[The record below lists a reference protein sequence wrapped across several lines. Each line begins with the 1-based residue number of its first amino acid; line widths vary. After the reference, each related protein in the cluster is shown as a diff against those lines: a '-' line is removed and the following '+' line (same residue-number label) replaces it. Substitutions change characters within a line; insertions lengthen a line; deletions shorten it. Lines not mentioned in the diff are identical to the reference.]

1 MGRRG
6 WFMTRVRLL
15 PLTLVLCGLALAR
28 PGSPPPAM
36 ADAASTSD
44 LSQRIDHII
53 VVVEE
58 NHTFDSYFGTYPGA
72 NGWSRADSYPR
83 DPTTGTPMKPVPYS
97 ESIRD
102 WVVASA
108 KEGKELL
115 SNARPA
121 AEEAYNGGRMDGFVG
136 AQLRRGND
144 GQITMVYYS
153 KEDARG
159 LWSVAD
165 RSVLFDNYFSS
176 ALGDSLPN
184 MLHLL
189 AGTSNGIEVGTK
201 KTLAQIADGVPTVFD
216 QLQAAGISWKYYIGG
231 LESLDRERIAGG
243 DYLRSDEPTPSQMY
257 WAPILS
263 MKRFW
268 EDPQL
273 NAGLATQDQFFLDAA
288 EGRLP
293 AVSFVL
299 PSPTDHPLSIPTAPQ
314 QRLLSL
320 VNAMGKSPQW
330 GRSAMFIVWD
340 EWGGFYDHVPPPQVD
355 EMGLGF
361 RVPALLVSPWAK
373 RGYISHDQYDHTS
386 VLNFIAQRFNLPPL
400 SPREAASN
408 SFETAFQFDAPPR
421 EAPAF
426 GLASIPDAP
435 VGTPSQNR
443 LTLMAYLE
451 IFAVVAAVIGF
462 LVWAPHIANRK
473 ERPDDRQ
480 DARPG

>member
-1 MGRRG
+1 
-6 WFMTRVRLL
+6 MTRLRLL
-15 PLTLVLCGLALAR
+15 PLTLVLCGLALAY
-28 PGSPPPAM
+28 PGSPPSAT
-36 ADAASTSD
+36 ADAASAGD

-58 NHTFDSYFGTYPGA
+58 NHTFDSYFGTYPAA
-72 NGWSRADSYPR
+72 NGTYGATSFPL
-83 DPTTGTPMKPVPYS
+83 DPTTGTPVEPIPYS
-97 ESIRD
+97 ESLRER
-102 WVVASA
+102 VLATA
-108 KEGKELL
+108 TEGKELI
-115 SNARPA
+115 SNGRAA
-121 AEEAYNGGRMDGFVG
+121 AEEAYNGGLMDGFVG
-136 AQLRRGND
+136 AQVRRGND
-144 GQITMVYYS
+144 PQISMVYYS

-159 LWSVAD
+159 LWDVAD
-165 RSVLFDNYFSS
+165 RFVLFDKYFSS

-184 MLHLL
+184 MLYLL
-189 AGTSNGIEVGTK
+189 AGTSNGIKGGTK
-201 KTLAQIADGVPTVFD
+201 KTLAQITDGVPTVFD
-216 QLQAAGISWKYYIGG
+216 QLQAAGVSWKYYIGG

-257 WAPILS
+257 WAPVLS

-273 NAGLATQDQFFLDAA
+273 NAGLASQEQFFLDAA
-288 EGRLP
+288 RGQLP

-299 PSPTDHPLSIPTAPQ
+299 PSPTDHPLNVPSAPQ

-330 GRSAMFIVWD
+330 ERSAMFIVWD

-355 EMGLGF
+355 EMGLGL

-373 RGYISHDQYDHTS
+373 RGSVSHDQYDHTS
-386 VLNFIAQRFNLPPL
+386 ILNFIAQRFGLPSL

-408 SFETAFQFDAPPR
+408 SFETAFEFDAPPR

-426 GLASIPDAP
+426 GLASIPAAP

-480 DARPG
+480 DARQG

>member
-1 MGRRG
+1 
-6 WFMTRVRLL
+6 MTRFRLL
-15 PLTLVLCGLALAR
+15 PLTLVLCGLALAHA
-28 PGSPPPAM
+28 GSPPSAM
-36 ADAASTSD
+36 ADAASADD

-58 NHTFDSYFGTYPGA
+58 NHTFDSYFADYPGA
-72 NGWSRADSYPR
+72 NGTYGVDSYPR
-83 DPTTGTPMKPVPYS
+83 DPATGTPVEPVPYS
-97 ESIRD
+97 ESTRER
-102 WVVASA
+102 VLAA
-108 KEGKELL
+108 ATPGKELL
-115 SNARPA
+115 SNGRAA
-121 AEEAYNGGRMDGFVG
+121 AEEAYNDGLMDGFVG
-136 AQLRRGND
+136 AQARRGND
-144 GQITMVYYS
+144 PQISMVYYS
-153 KEDARG
+153 KEDVRG
-159 LWSVAD
+159 LWNLAD
-165 RSVLFDNYFSS
+165 RFVLFDNYFSS

-184 MLHLL
+184 MLYLL
-189 AGTSNGIEVGTK
+189 AGTSNGIENGTK
-201 KTLAQIADGVPTVFD
+201 ETLAQISEGLPTVFD
-216 QLQAAGISWKYYIGG
+216 QLQAAGVSWKYYVAG
-231 LESLDRERIAGG
+231 LESLDRERIARG
-243 DYLRSDEPTPSQMY
+243 DYLRADEPTPSQFY
-257 WAPILS
+257 WSPILA

-273 NAGLATQDQFFLDAA
+273 NAGLATQDQFFRDAA

-299 PSPTDHPLSIPTAPQ
+299 PSPTDHPLVAPTAPQ

-421 EAPAF
+421 AAPAF

-480 DARPG
+480 DARQG

>member
-1 MGRRG
+1 MP
-6 WFMTRVRLL
+6 RVRLF
-15 PLTLVLCGLALAR
+15 PLTLVLCGLALAH
-28 PGSPPPAM
+28 PGSPPSAM
-36 ADAASTSD
+36 ADVASAGD

-58 NHTFDSYFGTYPGA
+58 NHTFDSYFASYPGA
-72 NGWSRADSYPR
+72 NGTYAVDSYPR
-83 DPTTGTPMKPVPYS
+83 DPTTGMPVEPVPYS
-97 ESIRD
+97 ESFREG
-102 WVVASA
+102 VVASA
-108 KEGKELL
+108 TKGKEPL

-121 AEEAYNGGRMDGFVG
+121 AEEAYNGGLMDGFVG
-136 AQLRRGND
+136 AQVRRGND
-144 GQITMVYYS
+144 RQIAMVYYS
-153 KEDARG
+153 KEDVRG

-165 RSVLFDNYFSS
+165 RFVLFDNYFSS

-184 MLHLL
+184 MLHLV
-189 AGTSNGIEVGTK
+189 AGTSNGIKTGTK
-201 KTLAQIADGVPTVFD
+201 ETLAQISDGLPTVFD
-216 QLQAAGISWKYYIGG
+216 QLQAAGVSWKYYIGG

-243 DYLRSDEPTPSQMY
+243 DYLRSDEPTPSQFY
-257 WAPILS
+257 WAPILG

-273 NAGLATQDQFFLDAA
+273 NAGLASQEQFFLDAA

-299 PSPTDHPLSIPTAPQ
+299 PSPTDHPLTAPTAPQ

-330 GRSAMFIVWD
+330 ESSAMLIVWD
-340 EWGGFYDHVPPPQVD
+340 EWGGFYDHEPPPQVD
-355 EMGLGF
+355 GLGLGF

-373 RGYISHDQYDHTS
+373 RGYVSHVQYDHTS
-386 VLNFIAQRFNLPPL
+386 ILSFIAQRFGLPSL
-400 SPREAASN
+400 SPRVAASN
-408 SFETAFQFDAPPR
+408 SFETAFEFDAPPR

-426 GLASIPDAP
+426 GLASIPAAP

-462 LVWAPHIANRK
+462 LVWTPHIADRK
-473 ERPDDRQ
+473 ERPS
-480 DARPG
+480 